1 MKKLLQLANDHDFYY
16 RMSDDA
22 RWYDKGLETEKKLQ
36 EEVNNHDVDK
46 IIIYLDE
53 LKQNLINLHKNKTL

>member
-1 MKKLLQLANDHDFYY
+1 MKELLKRVINHDFYY

-53 LKQNLINLHKNKTL
+53 LKQNLINLHKNKTP